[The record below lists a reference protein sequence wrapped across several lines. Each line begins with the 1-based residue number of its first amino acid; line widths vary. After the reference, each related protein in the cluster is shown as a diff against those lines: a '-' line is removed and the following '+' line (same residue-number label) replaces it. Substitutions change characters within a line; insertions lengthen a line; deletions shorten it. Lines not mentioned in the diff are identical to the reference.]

1 MTSQTTPTS
10 IPNAI
15 PNFLGQL
22 ALAPRQAHKALS
34 VWPLV
39 LRDEVEIGP
48 PGYSALGA
56 ALAADSV
63 TIGEVSDGGSVPHVR
78 VSNRS
83 AQGVLFMFGEELRG
97 AKQNRISNA
106 SFLVPGESELVIDVS
121 CVEQGRWSSRPRAKF
136 AAANEVGSAALRQK
150 MSRRVTM
157 ARAVGQS
164 FDADQGEVWSEVES
178 RLTHSL
184 ADSRTSAYSDYRD
197 TRTHDVA
204 EILEA
209 FRPLE
214 RQVGFVACLGDD
226 VAGAELIGHPSVFHH
241 NLRALL
247 RSYAIDAVDAP
258 LVERLADRPRAQRTR
273 FDSPESF
280 LQALGRAE
288 FASSPSLGEGTDL
301 RLDGTTLNACALVS
315 DELVHLTAF
324 PE

>member
-1 MTSQTTPTS
+1 MTTPTAIS
-10 IPNAI
+10 NSI
-15 PNFLGQL
+15 PNFLGQVS
-22 ALAPRQAHKALS
+22 LAPRQAHKALS

-39 LRDEVEIGP
+39 LRDEVEIGGP
-48 PGYSALGA
+48 TYSALGA
-56 ALAADSV
+56 ALAEGTL

-83 AQGVLFMFGEELRG
+83 ARGVLLMFGEELRG

-121 CVEQGRWSSRPRAKF
+121 CVEAGRWSARPRAKF
-136 AAANEVGSAALRQK
+136 AAADEVVSAALRHK
-150 MSRRVTM
+150 MSKRVTM
-157 ARAVGQS
+157 ARAVGQR

-184 ADSRTSAYSDYRD
+184 TNSSTAAYADYRN
-197 TRTHDVA
+197 TRAQDVA
-204 EILEA
+204 EILES

-258 LVERLADRPRAQRTR
+258 LVERLADKPRAQRTR